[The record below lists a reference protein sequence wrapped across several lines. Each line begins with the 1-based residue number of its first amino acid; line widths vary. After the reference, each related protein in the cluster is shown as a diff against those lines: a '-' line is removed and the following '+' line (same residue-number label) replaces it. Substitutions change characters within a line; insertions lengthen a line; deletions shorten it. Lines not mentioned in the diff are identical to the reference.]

1 MSRAMNTSLTEAR
14 VRAMC
19 EKSGVAISALEIL
32 PSGGSRLVCM
42 REEGAEE
49 MRVLLK
55 GNLIEGRVPRFA
67 FQRSQNSQYG

>member
-14 VRAMC
+14 VRALC